1 MSTKRQKAQKNS
13 ARRAPGAFEST
24 NEFSSLSVDELV
36 AIVKGLIFKGKSV
49 SATDFDPQ
57 DRPAFIA
64 AIAIVSDEIPALRP
78 SWRTIGESHVDGVR
92 FRQRV
97 WRLRGGVAC

>member
-1 MSTKRQKAQKNS
+1 MASGKKKS
-13 ARRAPGAFEST
+13 ARLESSAFENT
-24 NEFSSLSVDELV
+24 NKSNALSLDEV
-36 AIVKGLIFKGKSV
+36 VSIVKSLIFKGKSV

-64 AIAIVSDEIPALRP
+64 AIAIIADEIPALRP
-78 SWRTIGESHVDGVR
+78 GWRTIGESHVDGVR

>member
-24 NEFSSLSVDELV
+24 NELSSLSVDELIV
-36 AIVKGLIFKGKSV
+36 IVKNLIIKGKSV

-57 DRPAFIA
+57 DRPAFLA
-64 AIAIVSDEIPALRP
+64 AVAIVQDEIPALRAG
-78 SWRTIGESHVDGVR
+78 WRTLGESHVDGVR
-92 FRQRV
+92 FRQRIY
-97 WRLRGGVAC
+97 RLRGGL